1 MTSFFRLR
9 KLSVLLLALSS
20 IPAPA
25 FAQNTEQLRL
35 TLAQPQWQFLID
47 NTEPAEAELAPA
59 ERSFARTLQPL
70 LSKQDYPAVAAK
82 LAERPAADDSA
93 ALSLLRGQIL
103 LSLDDVKGAR
113 NALEKA
119 VKKAPQMASAQRSLG
134 LVYLQ
139 QQNYSAARVHLQ
151 KALELG
157 DRNAQLYGQLAF
169 TNLQLGYAAAAVAGY
184 QQALFLDAG
193 NKQWSQGL
201 LFALT
206 RSQALDQAQALVD
219 ELLQQEPKNQEFWLV
234 RSQIA
239 LQQQRPLQALSSL
252 ESALLL
258 SEKNPDTTSP
268 ESFAPENFAPEN
280 TAIAAQLHLTNGS
293 PQRAVTLL
301 TQPQV
306 LTKDMPPQLQNTLVQ
321 TANWLVHEQQW
332 DTLKNLLK
340 KTQKNALPAQVTARL
355 AVSRAQLALH
365 NKNNTA
371 AEQALRDA
379 LNTDPTLG
387 DALMALA
394 DLLRNQQRHQQ
405 AAMLYT
411 RAEALSDYREAALL
425 GRAQLEIDQRN
436 YSAALQ
442 LLSQVVR
449 DNPARTDLYA
459 SIRSLRNLV
468 RNEG

>member
-1 MTSFFRLR
+1 MSPFRNIP
-9 KLSVLLLALSS
+9 VLVLTLLC
-20 IPAPA
+20 IPAQSL
-25 FAQNTEQLRL
+25 AQNTDHLHL

-47 NTEPAEAELAPA
+47 NSEPAEAELAPA
-59 ERSFARTLQPL
+59 ERSFTRTLQPL

-119 VKKAPQMASAQRSLG
+119 VKKAPQLASAQRSLG

-219 ELLQQEPKNQEFWLV
+219 ELLQQEPQNQEFWLV

-268 ESFAPENFAPEN
+268 ENFAPEN
-280 TAIAAQLHLTNGS
+280 MAIAAQLHLTNGS

-332 DTLKNLLK
+332 DTLKTLLQ
-340 KTQKNALPAQVTARL
+340 KTQKNALPAQATARL
-355 AVSRAQLALH
+355 SVSRAQLALH
-365 NKNNTA
+365 NNNNTA

-468 RNEG
+468 RNEA